1 MYFWLMYISNYPL
14 VKEDNIRLLSFLGNE
29 SHEFID
35 VCAIDHCVGF
45 IKINQTYYI
54 IDKEELNNDLDEWK
68 NFFF

>member
-1 MYFWLMYISNYPL
+1 MVCTVNSLIKMYVFLAISNYPL

-45 IKINQTYYI
+45 IKIN
-54 IDKEELNNDLDEWK
+54 
-68 NFFF
+68 